1 MKKHKGGHS
10 YLLTFVRDS
19 GDLIGGI
26 ILGAQIAKDIPSIG
40 AFSIAIIL
48 IAASLSMERW
58 YKDCEES
65 KQVKDFPNEYPG
77 NREGDTMN
85 TVITEI

>member
-1 MKKHKGGHS
+1 MKKHKGGHG

-26 ILGAQIAKDIPSIG
+26 ILGAQIAKGVPSIE
-40 AFSIAIIL
+40 AFGIAIIL
-48 IAASLSMERW
+48 IAVSVSMERW

-65 KQVKDFPNEYPG
+65 KSVKELPNEYPG
-77 NREGDTMN
+77 NREGNTMSG
-85 TVITEI
+85 VITEI